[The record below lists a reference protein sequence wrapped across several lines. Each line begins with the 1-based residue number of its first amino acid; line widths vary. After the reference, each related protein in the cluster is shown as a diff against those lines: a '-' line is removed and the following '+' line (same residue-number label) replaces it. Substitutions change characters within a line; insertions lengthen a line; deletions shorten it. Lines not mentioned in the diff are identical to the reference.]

1 MDIKEFV
8 SESLKQI
15 IEGVIEVQTYAK
27 SRNAVVVPYSDRYKK
42 VDFDIAVTVV
52 EGKETGGKA
61 GISVWSIGA
70 GVTGKSESSSNTTSR
85 IKFEIP
91 LELPKGNEAPTGHSK
106 PPYNNNVLGKGR

>member
-1 MDIKEFV
+1 MDIKEFI
-8 SESLKQI
+8 SQTLTQI
-15 IEGVIEVQTYAK
+15 IDGVVNAQNQTCK
-27 SRNAVVVPYSDRYKK
+27 TNAVVVSAGDNYIK

-70 GVTGKSESSSNTTSR
+70 GVTGKTESSSSTVSR

-91 LELPKGNEAPTGHSK
+91 IGLPQGEDVAELDLEES
-106 PPYNNNVLGKGR
+106 